1 MPRQPA
7 RAAALIAVLPFF
19 ALAACSESSPSA
31 SSQPSA
37 DGAAWLLGAEPT
49 GARAVAEAKAS
60 AVEGDRVVLRG
71 RIGGRPQPVSGESP
85 VFTVMDLAL
94 PYCGQETD
102 DGCPTPWDYCCET
115 PEAIT
120 ASSAT
125 VQVAGAADGAIAK
138 NLAPLDEVVVVGTV
152 GPRPSESVLTIRA
165 EGVHKTA
172 R

>member
-1 MPRQPA
+1 MSRTA
-7 RAAALIAVLPFF
+7 RALALVAAVSILS
-19 ALAACSESSPSA
+19 LAACSESSPSA
-31 SSQPSA
+31 SSPPA
-37 DGAAWLLGAEPT
+37 AGAAWLLDSEPA
-49 GARAVAEAKAS
+49 GARSVAEAKAS
-60 AVEGDRVVLRG
+60 AAEGDRVVLRG

-102 DGCPTPWDYCCET
+102 DGCPTPWDYCCE
-115 PEAIT
+115 PSEAIA

-125 VQVAGAADGAIAK
+125 VQVAGAADGAVAE

-152 GPRPSESVLTIRA
+152 GPRPSESVLTVRA
-165 EGVHKTA
+165 EGVHRAA